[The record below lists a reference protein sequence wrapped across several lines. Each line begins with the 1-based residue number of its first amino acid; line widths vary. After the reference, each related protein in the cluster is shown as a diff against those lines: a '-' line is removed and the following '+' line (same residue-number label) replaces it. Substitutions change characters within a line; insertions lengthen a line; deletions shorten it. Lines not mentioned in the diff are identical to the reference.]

1 MRIDETFLQDIDEV
15 NAKTVT
21 AVLDKFKS
29 SKSDP
34 VFYFNSDCLINSH
47 HVTILFKWFL
57 RRGKVPAFLLLC
69 PIVPIVKD
77 NIGEY
82 SK

>member
-1 MRIDETFLQDIDEV
+1 MTQGLKYIGFRI
-15 NAKTVT
+15 NAKTVNSC
-21 AVLDKFKS
+21 AIDKLKS

-69 PIVPIVKD
+69 SIIPIVKD
-77 NIGEY
+77 KIGEY
-82 SK
+82 NK